1 MATTALKPVAEAV
14 TKYTKANSIT
24 RFGLV
29 PTPKK
34 GLPKDK
40 RTRLPIPPTNI
51 ITRQYAPSR
60 FEDHYYNTLQDD
72 VMYMTYVHERGPRP
86 PPRQIRLRFDP
97 EDPYSKYRKN
107 PPVGGSHLGR
117 QPPPPSS
124 PENVTKLEKIQI
136 HTMIKQAMMS
146 KSEVLGVMMA
156 LRALSGETENG
167 GGGKHTVEGVQIVKG
182 KKQVGGWLR
191 PGIPIG
197 AKVTMK
203 GQNMYDFIG
212 TLVEFVLPRLREFD
226 GLALPIAGS
235 NVNKPS
241 SVSGV
246 VSMGL
251 PPEAMGFF
259 PQIEVNQEAYPRQY
273 GMHIHFITNAQ
284 GVGAQDRAR
293 ALVSGFQIPFVRTVR
308 Q

>member
-1 MATTALKPVAEAV
+1 MATTAVKPVVEAV
-14 TKYTKANSIT
+14 TKYTKATSLT

-40 RTRLPIPPTNI
+40 RTRLPIPPTSI
-51 ITRQYAPSR
+51 ITRQFAPSR

-86 PPRQIRLRFDP
+86 PPRQIRLKFDP

-107 PPVGGSHLGR
+107 PP
-117 QPPPPSS
+117 
-124 PENVTKLEKIQI
+124 LEKIQI

-167 GGGKHTVEGVQIVKG
+167 EGVQIVKG
-182 KKQVGGWLR
+182 KKQ
-191 PGIPIG
+191 
-197 AKVTMK
+197 

-212 TLVEFVLPRLREFD
+212 TLVEFVLPRLRED
-226 GLALPIAGS
+226 S
-235 NVNKPS
+235 NLNKPS

-293 ALVSGFQIPFVRTVR
+293 ALVSGFQIPFIRTIR